1 MFAQLTVLGPG
12 LLGAS
17 LAMAAKER
25 SLAQR
30 VHAWSRSE
38 ETRRRCAEKA
48 WCDWVADDPGLAV
61 GGSDLVVVCTP
72 VATIVPLLREIAPS
86 LAEGARVTDVG
97 STKARICAGAGD
109 ALGDNAVFVGA
120 HPMAGSEKSGMEHAR
135 ADLFEGAACFV
146 TPDGAGPEDAVR
158 SVADFWTA
166 AGTSVTRIS
175 PAEHD
180 RIVAHISHLPHVL
193 AVALCDYLSTRPA
206 EWRRFAGGG
215 LADTSR
221 VASGDPGLWKQI
233 LEENAEEVTAAIEG
247 LQSRLEACRA
257 AIAGGDADIL
267 RKCLRRGKTYRDR
280 FDDHP

>member
-25 SLAQR
+25 GLAQR
-30 VHAWSRSE
+30 IHIWARGR
-38 ETRRRCAEKA
+38 ETRRRCAEA
-48 WCDWVADDPGLAV
+48 DWCDAVADAPGDAV
-61 GGSDLVVVCTP
+61 EGSDLVVVCTP

-86 LAEGARVTDVG
+86 LAAGATVTDVG
-97 STKARICAGAGD
+97 STKERICAGAPE
-109 ALGDNAVFVGA
+109 ALGDNATFVGA
-120 HPMAGSEKSGMEHAR
+120 HPMAGSEKTGMENAR
-135 ADLFEGAACFV
+135 ADLFAGAACFV
-146 TPDGAGPEDAVR
+146 TPAGGETEDAIR

-166 AGTSVTRIS
+166 LGAAVTRVD

-193 AVALCDYLSTRPA
+193 AVALCDYLAARPP
-206 EWRRFAGGG
+206 EWDAFAGAG
-215 LADTSR
+215 LADTTR
-221 VASGDPGLWKQI
+221 IASGDPGLWKQI
-233 LEENAEEVTAAIEG
+233 LEENAGEVTSAIEG

-257 AIAGGDADIL
+257 AIAAGDADIL

-280 FDDHP
+280 IAQKR